1 MANDAP
7 TGFVDT
13 PGVLATAEAYR
24 AMGSWLGRT
33 TADNQRYNYE
43 KIVGPAGK
51 AGTTRKV
58 YSHAH
63 SAQSSTCGVSWTPD
77 LINNIYTKGSDGMVK
92 SAVGIEGWT
101 ELDRQ
106 RTFTVGN
113 TSVAT
118 EIRALGVQV
127 SAFTTSSIK
136 FRVKYCL
143 AVDSAV
149 CGATVHYLEE
159 ATGSTITGSAQWHTI
174 KGQVDGAGGTVV
186 GLTIDGP
193 TSVTDP
199 DDTQAHIEAILE
211 ARGVGAP
218 HGLYLYAWRIWAGG
232 I

>member
-7 TGFVDT
+7 SEFVDT
-13 PGVLATAEAYR
+13 PGVLATAGSFYAV
-24 AMGSWLGRT
+24 GSWIGRT

-43 KIVGPAGK
+43 KIIGPSGK
-51 AGTTRKV
+51 AGSTRQV

-77 LINNIYTKGSDGMVK
+77 LINNVYTKGSEALIK
-92 SAVGIEGWT
+92 SAVAIETWT

-118 EIRALGVQV
+118 EIYAIGIQQ

-143 AVDSAV
+143 AADSAS

-159 ATGSTITGSAQWHTI
+159 ATAITMTSAQWHTI

-199 DDTQAHIEAILE
+199 GDTQAHIEAILE
-211 ARGVGAP
+211 ARSVDAP
-218 HGLYLYAWRIWAGG
+218 HELYLYAWRTWAGG